1 MATLVGG
8 ICTSHIPA
16 IGNAIA
22 RGLEDDPYWQP
33 FFAGYPPVRAW
44 LDKVRPDVAVIVY
57 NDHGLNFFLNNL
69 PTFAIGAA
77 PEYHNADEGWGLPTL
92 APYPGDP
99 KLSWYII
106 ESLVADEFDVA
117 SCQEM
122 RVDHAFTV
130 PQALLWP
137 GGRRPV
143 RTVPVAVNTVQ
154 HPLPTPAR
162 CFKLGQALGRAI
174 ASYPESLRVVV
185 VATGGLSHQLDGE
198 RAGFINQDFDK
209 QCMDALA
216 KDPEAI
222 ARHSIHDLVELAGAQ
237 GVELLNWMAMR
248 GALTGNVTEVHRN
261 YHIPVSNTAG
271 ATMVFEN
278 RPAARLRAA

>member
-1 MATLVGG
+1 MAKLVGG

-22 RGLEDDPYWQP
+22 RGLEGDAYWQP

-44 LDKVRPDVAVIVY
+44 LDKTKPDAAVIVY

-69 PTFAIGAA
+69 PTFAVGAA
-77 PEYHNADEGWGLPTL
+77 PEYQNADEGWGLPTL

-99 KLSWYII
+99 KLSWHII

-117 SCQEM
+117 TCQEM

-143 RTVPVAVNTVQ
+143 KTVPVAVNTVQ

-174 ASYPESLRVVV
+174 ASYPENQRVVV
-185 VATGGLSHQLDGE
+185 IATGGLSHQLDGE
-198 RAGFINQDFDK
+198 RAGFINKEFDLMCLEK
-209 QCMDALA
+209 LVADPQALT
-216 KDPEAI
+216 
-222 ARHSIHDLVELAGAQ
+222 RYSIHDIVRLAGTQ
-237 GVELLNWMAMR
+237 GVEVILWLVMR
-248 GALTGNVTEVHRN
+248 GALTPRVRELHRH
-261 YHIPVSNTAG
+261 YHIPVSNTAAG
-271 ATMVFEN
+271 LLLLEN
-278 RPAARLRAA
+278 AA